1 MIRRFVSF
9 IFVLFFDSRPRS
21 KDGVVH
27 WRRYYCQRICWWKRL
42 LRSELDRIENW
53 TLQRPRRVWHQLSR
67 LAAFLGC
74 QVLAVPMFFF
84 LSFLFYLPHATAWF
98 QLHKAPSVLA
108 ARLGFLLV
116 QTHVREK
123 ESRVELQEIK
133 KKKLIWTRLAFL
145 TFTGA
150 TIPAASLLST
160 SWPYTVSRRGTREKK
175 KNDRPTRWEFP
186 FLCLKIEEG
195 ICTVQAEGSFVTS
208 NRDHSNAIH
217 VETKSTPVWKRG
229 GGETTTEGLV
239 AFLFSNRL
247 VVFLILSLSCFLMFW
262 CLIYLSFLRP
272 NPLGVL
278 STRPC
283 WLRRPTIWRHWL
295 TWPMGTEPTPV
306 TWPVESQVWPSATRW
321 FCFAMYW
328 IHSSFPPAN
337 AEMKNREFV
346 RMENV
351 CRLRR
356 RNQHPRSRRF
366 LHRAGHHAGSN
377 GTQGQAAPQ
386 LFRLAEWSCHDDH
399 RMGHLVWFNF
409 TDGISGRVNSRL
421 FICWFQA
428 VTGRCPLLGGFQDV
442 GNGKLGSDAR
452 TAGHVLLD
460 GDDRSLHPRL
470 RRSPAHFLCC
480 DEETSLPLRWK
491 PLRSP
496 CNSFCY
502 FLQVGYQRFV

>member
-1 MIRRFVSF
+1 MQYMSKRNRR
-9 IFVLFFDSRPRS
+9 
-21 KDGVVH
+21 
-27 WRRYYCQRICWWKRL
+27 
-42 LRSELDRIENW
+42 
-53 TLQRPRRVWHQLSR
+53 
-67 LAAFLGC
+67 
-74 QVLAVPMFFF
+74 
-84 LSFLFYLPHATAWF
+84 
-98 QLHKAPSVLA
+98 PS
-108 ARLGFLLV
+108 G
-116 QTHVREK
+116 K
-123 ESRVELQEIK
+123 
-133 KKKLIWTRLAFL
+133 
-145 TFTGA
+145 
-150 TIPAASLLST
+150 
-160 SWPYTVSRRGTREKK
+160 
-175 KNDRPTRWEFP
+175 
-186 FLCLKIEEG
+186 
-195 ICTVQAEGSFVTS
+195 
-208 NRDHSNAIH
+208 
-217 VETKSTPVWKRG
+217 G